1 MKRIMFLFVLLLAA
15 ALAFSQEPQQTPPA
29 AKQQPA
35 PARKMRMGQGMRG
48 GMGRGMGQ
56 GMGMMRKQIIYPPDF
71 RPNMP
76 FSPGVRVGGILFV
89 AGQTGS
95 DLKTGKLA
103 DSFEGEVR
111 TSLDNI
117 GVVLKAA
124 GMDFPNV
131 VNVTV
136 YLTDMSKFPDMN
148 KVYTEYFK
156 ADRPARA
163 TVGVAKLVGTAQVE
177 ISVIAHQ

>member
-1 MKRIMFLFVLLLAA
+1 MKRMMLLFALLLAA
-15 ALAFSQEPQQTPPA
+15 AVAFGQEQQTPPSA
-29 AKQQPA
+29 PPPPA

-48 GMGRGMGQ
+48 GMGQRMQ
-56 GMGMMRKQIIYPPDF
+56 AMMRKQIIYPPDF
-71 RPNMP
+71 RPDMP

-95 DLKTGKLA
+95 NLKTGKLA

-111 TSLDNI
+111 TALDNI
-117 GVVLKAA
+117 GLILKAA

-131 VNVTV
+131 VSVTV
-136 YLTDMSKFPDMN
+136 YLTDMSKFADMN